1 MKKIVN
7 NRIITYQ
14 ITDNITIDIEH
25 TMFKNDVVLVFWMR
39 HVQYPVKGVM
49 TIVNVK
55 DVHPDVIINTGK
67 RHPFNRELKDYM
79 YEFLET
85 YGLEPLKDT
94 EEMPDNY
101 PLGKVFVMHECQ
113 EKYFDEFGMLQKQLW

>member
-67 RHPFNRELKDYM
+67 RHPFNREPLSFSISSKRVKIDI
-79 YEFLET
+79 LR
-85 YGLEPLKDT
+85 EPK
-94 EEMPDNY
+94 
-101 PLGKVFVMHECQ
+101 K
-113 EKYFDEFGMLQKQLW
+113 K